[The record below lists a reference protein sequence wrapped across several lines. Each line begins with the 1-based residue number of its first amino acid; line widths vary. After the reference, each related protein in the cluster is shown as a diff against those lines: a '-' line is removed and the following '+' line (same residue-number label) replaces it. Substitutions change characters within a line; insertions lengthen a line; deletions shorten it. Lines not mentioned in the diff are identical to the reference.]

1 MALFKVEICGV
12 NTSKLPLLTEDEKK
26 ELFKEIKKGNE
37 VAREKYIRGNLRL
50 VLSILQ
56 RFSNSNENVDDLFQ
70 IGCIGLIKA
79 VDNFDDT
86 LNVKFSTYAVPMIA
100 GEIRRFIRDDGIV
113 KISRKIKENQMK
125 IMHQR
130 EIYINEKKQE
140 PTIEELEKVCDLTK
154 EEIVMAMDASRNVE
168 SIDKEMYSKDSAYTL
183 MDLTEDDTN
192 IEETVLNKIM
202 VQQLMDMLES
212 KERKIINLRYFKN
225 KTQSQVAKEMG
236 MTQVQ
241 VSRLEK
247 KILNSMRNEK
257 ST

>member
-1 MALFKVEICGV
+1 MDTLTLINRAHQGDKLARDKILIE
-12 NTSKLPLLTEDEKK
+12 NTGLIWSIVRRFL
-26 ELFKEIKKGNE
+26 N
-37 VAREKYIRGNLRL
+37 RGH
-50 VLSILQ
+50 
-56 RFSNSNENVDDLFQ
+56 EGEDLFQ
-70 IGCIGLIKA
+70 IGCIGMLKA
-79 VDNFDDT
+79 IDRFDTEFD
-86 LNVKFSTYAVPMIA
+86 VAFSTYAVPMIA

-168 SIDKEMYSKDSAYTL
+168 SIDKEMYSKDAAYTL
-183 MDLTEDDTN
+183 MDLAEDDAN

>member
-1 MALFKVEICGV
+1 MDTLTLINRAHQGDKLARDKILIE
-12 NTSKLPLLTEDEKK
+12 NTGLIWSIVRRFL
-26 ELFKEIKKGNE
+26 N
-37 VAREKYIRGNLRL
+37 RGH
-50 VLSILQ
+50 
-56 RFSNSNENVDDLFQ
+56 EGEDLFQ
-70 IGCIGLIKA
+70 IGCIGMLKA
-79 VDNFDDT
+79 IDRFDTEFD
-86 LNVKFSTYAVPMIA
+86 VAFSTYAVPMIA

-154 EEIVMAMDASRNVE
+154 EEIVMTMDASRNVE

-183 MDLTEDDTN
+183 MDLAEDDTN

-247 KILNSMRNEK
+247 KILNSMINEK

>member
-1 MALFKVEICGV
+1 MDTLTLINRAHQGDKLARDKILIE
-12 NTSKLPLLTEDEKK
+12 NTGLIWSIVRRFL
-26 ELFKEIKKGNE
+26 N
-37 VAREKYIRGNLRL
+37 RGH
-50 VLSILQ
+50 
-56 RFSNSNENVDDLFQ
+56 EGEDLFQ
-70 IGCIGLIKA
+70 IGCIGMLKA
-79 VDNFDDT
+79 IDRFDTEFD
-86 LNVKFSTYAVPMIA
+86 VAFSTYAVPMIA

-113 KISRKIKENQMK
+113 TISRKIKENQMK

-183 MDLTEDDTN
+183 MDLAEDDTN

>member
-1 MALFKVEICGV
+1 MDTLTLINRAHQGDKLARDKILIE
-12 NTSKLPLLTEDEKK
+12 NTGLIWSIVRRFL
-26 ELFKEIKKGNE
+26 N
-37 VAREKYIRGNLRL
+37 RGH
-50 VLSILQ
+50 
-56 RFSNSNENVDDLFQ
+56 EGEDLFQ
-70 IGCIGLIKA
+70 IGCIGMLKA
-79 VDNFDDT
+79 IDRFDTEFD
-86 LNVKFSTYAVPMIA
+86 VAFSTYAVPMIA

-168 SIDKEMYSKDSAYTL
+168 SIDKEMYSKDSAYTI
-183 MDLTEDDTN
+183 MDLAEDDTN

>member
-1 MALFKVEICGV
+1 MDTLTLINRAHQGDKLARDKILIE
-12 NTSKLPLLTEDEKK
+12 NTGLIWSIVRRFL
-26 ELFKEIKKGNE
+26 N
-37 VAREKYIRGNLRL
+37 RGH
-50 VLSILQ
+50 
-56 RFSNSNENVDDLFQ
+56 EAEDLFQ
-70 IGCIGLIKA
+70 IGCIGMLKA
-79 VDNFDDT
+79 IDRFDTEFD
-86 LNVKFSTYAVPMIA
+86 VAFSTYAVPMIA

-130 EIYINEKKQE
+130 EIFINEKKQE

-183 MDLTEDDTN
+183 MDLAEDDTN

>member
-1 MALFKVEICGV
+1 MDTLTLINRAHQGDKLARDKILIE
-12 NTSKLPLLTEDEKK
+12 NTGLIWSIVRRFL
-26 ELFKEIKKGNE
+26 N
-37 VAREKYIRGNLRL
+37 RGH
-50 VLSILQ
+50 
-56 RFSNSNENVDDLFQ
+56 EGEDLFQ
-70 IGCIGLIKA
+70 IGCIGMLKA
-79 VDNFDDT
+79 IDRFDTEFD
-86 LNVKFSTYAVPMIA
+86 VAFSTYAVPMIA

-154 EEIVMAMDASRNVE
+154 EEIVMAIDASRNVE

-183 MDLTEDDTN
+183 MDLAEDDTN

-225 KTQSQVAKEMG
+225 KTQSQVAKELG

>member
-1 MALFKVEICGV
+1 MDTLTLINRAHQGDKLARDKILIE
-12 NTSKLPLLTEDEKK
+12 NTGLIWSIVRRFL
-26 ELFKEIKKGNE
+26 N
-37 VAREKYIRGNLRL
+37 RGH
-50 VLSILQ
+50 
-56 RFSNSNENVDDLFQ
+56 EGEDLFQ
-70 IGCIGLIKA
+70 IGCIGMLKA
-79 VDNFDDT
+79 IDRFDTEFD
-86 LNVKFSTYAVPMIA
+86 VAFSTYAVPMIA

-130 EIYINEKKQE
+130 EIHINEKKQE

-183 MDLTEDDTN
+183 MDLAEDDTN

>member
-1 MALFKVEICGV
+1 MYTLTLINRAHQGDKLARDKILIE
-12 NTSKLPLLTEDEKK
+12 NTGLIWSIVRRFL
-26 ELFKEIKKGNE
+26 N
-37 VAREKYIRGNLRL
+37 RGH
-50 VLSILQ
+50 
-56 RFSNSNENVDDLFQ
+56 EGEDLFQ
-70 IGCIGLIKA
+70 IGCIGMLKA
-79 VDNFDDT
+79 IDRFDTEFD
-86 LNVKFSTYAVPMIA
+86 VAFSTYAVPMIA

-168 SIDKEMYSKDSAYTL
+168 SIDKEMYSKDLAYTL
-183 MDLTEDDTN
+183 MDLAEDDTN

>member
-1 MALFKVEICGV
+1 MDTLTLINRAHQGDKLARDKILIE
-12 NTSKLPLLTEDEKK
+12 NTGLIWSIVRRFL
-26 ELFKEIKKGNE
+26 N
-37 VAREKYIRGNLRL
+37 RGH
-50 VLSILQ
+50 
-56 RFSNSNENVDDLFQ
+56 EGEDLFQ
-70 IGCIGLIKA
+70 IGCIGMLKA
-79 VDNFDDT
+79 IDRFDTEFD
-86 LNVKFSTYAVPMIA
+86 VAFSTYAVPMIA

-130 EIYINEKKQE
+130 EIYINEKKQD

-183 MDLTEDDTN
+183 MDLAEDDTN

>member
-1 MALFKVEICGV
+1 MDTLTLINRAHQGDKLARDKILIE
-12 NTSKLPLLTEDEKK
+12 NTGLIWSIVRRFL
-26 ELFKEIKKGNE
+26 N
-37 VAREKYIRGNLRL
+37 RGH
-50 VLSILQ
+50 
-56 RFSNSNENVDDLFQ
+56 EGEDLFQ
-70 IGCIGLIKA
+70 IGCIGMLKA
-79 VDNFDDT
+79 IDRFDTEFD
-86 LNVKFSTYAVPMIA
+86 LAFSTYAVPMIA

-183 MDLTEDDTN
+183 MDLAEDDTN

>member
-1 MALFKVEICGV
+1 MDTLTLINRAHQGDKLARDKILIE
-12 NTSKLPLLTEDEKK
+12 NTGLIWSIVRRFLNRGHEGEDW
-26 ELFKEIKKGNE
+26 
-37 VAREKYIRGNLRL
+37 
-50 VLSILQ
+50 
-56 RFSNSNENVDDLFQ
+56 FQ
-70 IGCIGLIKA
+70 IGCIGMLKA
-79 VDNFDDT
+79 IDRFDTEFD
-86 LNVKFSTYAVPMIA
+86 VAFSTYAVPMIA

-183 MDLTEDDTN
+183 MDLAEDDTN

>member
-1 MALFKVEICGV
+1 MDTLTLINRAHQGDKLARDKILIE
-12 NTSKLPLLTEDEKK
+12 NTGLIWSIVRRFL
-26 ELFKEIKKGNE
+26 N
-37 VAREKYIRGNLRL
+37 RGH
-50 VLSILQ
+50 
-56 RFSNSNENVDDLFQ
+56 EGEDLFQ
-70 IGCIGLIKA
+70 IGCIGMLKA
-79 VDNFDDT
+79 IDRFDTEFD
-86 LNVKFSTYAVPMIA
+86 VAFSTYAVPMIA

-154 EEIVMAMDASRNVE
+154 EEIVMAIDASRNVE

-183 MDLTEDDTN
+183 MDLAEDDTK

>member
-1 MALFKVEICGV
+1 MDTLTLINRAHQGDKLARDKILIE
-12 NTSKLPLLTEDEKK
+12 NTGLIWSIVRRFL
-26 ELFKEIKKGNE
+26 N
-37 VAREKYIRGNLRL
+37 RGH
-50 VLSILQ
+50 
-56 RFSNSNENVDDLFQ
+56 EGEDLFQ
-70 IGCIGLIKA
+70 IGCIGMLKA
-79 VDNFDDT
+79 IDRFNTEFD
-86 LNVKFSTYAVPMIA
+86 VAFSTYVVPMIA

-183 MDLTEDDTN
+183 MDLAEDDTN

>member
-1 MALFKVEICGV
+1 MDTLTLINRAHQGDKLARDKILIE
-12 NTSKLPLLTEDEKK
+12 NTGLIWSIVRRFL
-26 ELFKEIKKGNE
+26 N
-37 VAREKYIRGNLRL
+37 RGH
-50 VLSILQ
+50 
-56 RFSNSNENVDDLFQ
+56 EGEDLFQ
-70 IGCIGLIKA
+70 IGCIGMLKA
-79 VDNFDDT
+79 IDRFDTEFD
-86 LNVKFSTYAVPMIA
+86 VAFSTYAVPMIA

-154 EEIVMAMDASRNVE
+154 EEIVMAMDASRNFE

-183 MDLTEDDTN
+183 MDLAEDDTN

>member
-1 MALFKVEICGV
+1 METLTLINRAHQGDKLARDKILIE
-12 NTSKLPLLTEDEKK
+12 NTGLIWSIVRRFL
-26 ELFKEIKKGNE
+26 N
-37 VAREKYIRGNLRL
+37 RGH
-50 VLSILQ
+50 
-56 RFSNSNENVDDLFQ
+56 EGEDLFQ
-70 IGCIGLIKA
+70 IGCIGMLKA
-79 VDNFDDT
+79 IDRFDTEFD
-86 LNVKFSTYAVPMIA
+86 VAFSTYAVPMIA

-183 MDLTEDDTN
+183 MDLAEDDTN

>member
-1 MALFKVEICGV
+1 MDTLTLINRAHQGDKLARDKILIE
-12 NTSKLPLLTEDEKK
+12 NTGLIWSIVRRFL
-26 ELFKEIKKGNE
+26 N
-37 VAREKYIRGNLRL
+37 RGH
-50 VLSILQ
+50 
-56 RFSNSNENVDDLFQ
+56 EGEDLFQ
-70 IGCIGLIKA
+70 IGCIGMLKA
-79 VDNFDDT
+79 IDRFDTEFD
-86 LNVKFSTYAVPMIA
+86 VAFSTYAVPMIA

-154 EEIVMAMDASRNVE
+154 EEIVMMMDASRNVE

-183 MDLTEDDTN
+183 MDLAEDDTN

>member
-1 MALFKVEICGV
+1 MDTLTLINRAHQGDKLARDKILIE
-12 NTSKLPLLTEDEKK
+12 NTGLIWSIVRRFL
-26 ELFKEIKKGNE
+26 N
-37 VAREKYIRGNLRL
+37 RGY
-50 VLSILQ
+50 
-56 RFSNSNENVDDLFQ
+56 EGEDLFQ
-70 IGCIGLIKA
+70 IGCIGMLKA
-79 VDNFDDT
+79 IDRFDTEFD
-86 LNVKFSTYAVPMIA
+86 VAFSTYAVPMIA

-183 MDLTEDDTN
+183 MDLAEDDTN

-247 KILNSMRNEK
+247 KILNSMRNKK

>member
-1 MALFKVEICGV
+1 MDTLTLINRAHQGDKLARDKILIE
-12 NTSKLPLLTEDEKK
+12 NTGLIWSIVRRFL
-26 ELFKEIKKGNE
+26 N
-37 VAREKYIRGNLRL
+37 RGH
-50 VLSILQ
+50 
-56 RFSNSNENVDDLFQ
+56 EGEDLFQ
-70 IGCIGLIKA
+70 IGCIGMLKA
-79 VDNFDDT
+79 IDRFDTEFD
-86 LNVKFSTYAVPMIA
+86 VAFSTYAVPMIA

-125 IMHQR
+125 IIHQR

-140 PTIEELEKVCDLTK
+140 PTIEELEKICDLTK

-183 MDLTEDDTN
+183 MDLAEDDTN

-247 KILNSMRNEK
+247 KIMHRLRMEMVRYE
-257 ST
+257 

>member
-1 MALFKVEICGV
+1 MDTLTLINRAHQGDKLARDKILIE
-12 NTSKLPLLTEDEKK
+12 NTGLIWSIVRRFL
-26 ELFKEIKKGNE
+26 N
-37 VAREKYIRGNLRL
+37 RGH
-50 VLSILQ
+50 
-56 RFSNSNENVDDLFQ
+56 EGEDLFQ
-70 IGCIGLIKA
+70 I
-79 VDNFDDT
+79 
-86 LNVKFSTYAVPMIA
+86 

-125 IMHQR
+125 IIHQR

-183 MDLTEDDTN
+183 MDLAEDDTN

>member
-1 MALFKVEICGV
+1 MINRAHQGDKLARDKILIE
-12 NTSKLPLLTEDEKK
+12 NTGLIWSIVRRFL
-26 ELFKEIKKGNE
+26 N
-37 VAREKYIRGNLRL
+37 RGH
-50 VLSILQ
+50 
-56 RFSNSNENVDDLFQ
+56 EGEDLFQ
-70 IGCIGLIKA
+70 IGCIGMLKA
-79 VDNFDDT
+79 IDRFDTEFD
-86 LNVKFSTYAVPMIA
+86 VAFSTYAVPMIA

-183 MDLTEDDTN
+183 MDLAEDDTN

>member
-1 MALFKVEICGV
+1 MDTLTLINRAHQGDKLARDKILIE
-12 NTSKLPLLTEDEKK
+12 NTGLIWSIVRRFL
-26 ELFKEIKKGNE
+26 N
-37 VAREKYIRGNLRL
+37 RGH
-50 VLSILQ
+50 
-56 RFSNSNENVDDLFQ
+56 EGEDLFQ
-70 IGCIGLIKA
+70 IGCIGMLKA
-79 VDNFDDT
+79 IDRFDTEFD
-86 LNVKFSTYAVPMIA
+86 VAFSTYAVPMIA

-125 IMHQR
+125 IMRQR

-183 MDLTEDDTN
+183 MDLAEDDTN

>member
-1 MALFKVEICGV
+1 MDTLTLINRAHQGDKLARDKILIE
-12 NTSKLPLLTEDEKK
+12 NTGLIWSIVRRFL
-26 ELFKEIKKGNE
+26 N
-37 VAREKYIRGNLRL
+37 RGH
-50 VLSILQ
+50 
-56 RFSNSNENVDDLFQ
+56 EGEDLFQ
-70 IGCIGLIKA
+70 IGCIGMLKA
-79 VDNFDDT
+79 IDRFDTEFD
-86 LNVKFSTYAVPMIA
+86 VAFSTYAVPMIA
-100 GEIRRFIRDDGIV
+100 VEIRRFIRDDGIV

-183 MDLTEDDTN
+183 MDLAEDDTN

>member
-1 MALFKVEICGV
+1 MDTLTLINRAHQGDKLARDKILIE
-12 NTSKLPLLTEDEKK
+12 NTGLIWSIVRRFL
-26 ELFKEIKKGNE
+26 N
-37 VAREKYIRGNLRL
+37 RGH
-50 VLSILQ
+50 
-56 RFSNSNENVDDLFQ
+56 EGEDLFQ
-70 IGCIGLIKA
+70 IGCIGMLKA
-79 VDNFDDT
+79 IDRFDTEFD
-86 LNVKFSTYAVPMIA
+86 VAFSTYAVPMIA

-125 IMHQR
+125 IVHQR

-183 MDLTEDDTN
+183 MDLAEDDTN

-247 KILNSMRNEK
+247 KILNSMRN
-257 ST
+257 

>member
-1 MALFKVEICGV
+1 MDTLTLINRAHQGDKLARDKILIE
-12 NTSKLPLLTEDEKK
+12 NTGLIWSIVRRFL
-26 ELFKEIKKGNE
+26 N
-37 VAREKYIRGNLRL
+37 RGH
-50 VLSILQ
+50 
-56 RFSNSNENVDDLFQ
+56 EGEDLFQ
-70 IGCIGLIKA
+70 IGCIGMLKA
-79 VDNFDDT
+79 IDRFDTEFD
-86 LNVKFSTYAVPMIA
+86 VAFSTYAVPMIA

-183 MDLTEDDTN
+183 MDLAEDDTN

-247 KILNSMRNEK
+247 KILNSMRNVK

>member
-1 MALFKVEICGV
+1 MDTLTLINRAHQGDKLARDKILIE
-12 NTSKLPLLTEDEKK
+12 NTGLIWSIVRRFL
-26 ELFKEIKKGNE
+26 N
-37 VAREKYIRGNLRL
+37 RGH
-50 VLSILQ
+50 
-56 RFSNSNENVDDLFQ
+56 EGEDLFQ
-70 IGCIGLIKA
+70 IGCIGMLKA
-79 VDNFDDT
+79 IDRFDTEFD
-86 LNVKFSTYAVPMIA
+86 VAFSTYAVTMIA

-183 MDLTEDDTN
+183 MDLAEDDTN

>member
-1 MALFKVEICGV
+1 MDTLTLINRAHQGDKLARDKILIE
-12 NTSKLPLLTEDEKK
+12 NTGLIWSIVRRFL
-26 ELFKEIKKGNE
+26 N
-37 VAREKYIRGNLRL
+37 RGH
-50 VLSILQ
+50 
-56 RFSNSNENVDDLFQ
+56 EGEDLFQ
-70 IGCIGLIKA
+70 IGCIGMLKA
-79 VDNFDDT
+79 IDRFDTEFD
-86 LNVKFSTYAVPMIA
+86 VAFSTYAVPMIA

-140 PTIEELEKVCDLTK
+140 PTIEELEKVCNLTK

-183 MDLTEDDTN
+183 MDLAEDDTN

-202 VQQLMDMLES
+202 VQQLMDMMES

>member
-1 MALFKVEICGV
+1 MDTLTLINRAHQGDKLARDKILIE
-12 NTSKLPLLTEDEKK
+12 NTGLIWSIVRRFL
-26 ELFKEIKKGNE
+26 N
-37 VAREKYIRGNLRL
+37 RGH
-50 VLSILQ
+50 
-56 RFSNSNENVDDLFQ
+56 EGEDLFQ
-70 IGCIGLIKA
+70 IGCIGMLKA
-79 VDNFDDT
+79 IDRFDTEFD
-86 LNVKFSTYAVPMIA
+86 VAFSTYAVPMIA

-183 MDLTEDDTN
+183 MDLAEDDTN

-212 KERKIINLRYFKN
+212 KERKIINFWYFKN
-225 KTQSQVAKEMG
+225 KTQSQVAIEMG

>member
-1 MALFKVEICGV
+1 MDTLTLINRAHQGDKLARDKILIE
-12 NTSKLPLLTEDEKK
+12 NTGLIWSIVRRFL
-26 ELFKEIKKGNE
+26 N
-37 VAREKYIRGNLRL
+37 RGH
-50 VLSILQ
+50 
-56 RFSNSNENVDDLFQ
+56 EGEDLFQ
-70 IGCIGLIKA
+70 IGCIGMLKA
-79 VDNFDDT
+79 IDRFDTEFD
-86 LNVKFSTYAVPMIA
+86 VAFSTYAVPMIA

-125 IMHQR
+125 MIHQR

-154 EEIVMAMDASRNVE
+154 EEIVMAIDASRNVE
-168 SIDKEMYSKDSAYTL
+168 SIDKEMYSKDSAYTI
-183 MDLTEDDTN
+183 MDLAEDDTN

>member
-1 MALFKVEICGV
+1 MDTLTLINRAHQGDKLARDKILIE
-12 NTSKLPLLTEDEKK
+12 NTGLIWSIVRRFL
-26 ELFKEIKKGNE
+26 N
-37 VAREKYIRGNLRL
+37 RGH
-50 VLSILQ
+50 
-56 RFSNSNENVDDLFQ
+56 EGEDLFQ
-70 IGCIGLIKA
+70 IGCIGMLKA
-79 VDNFDDT
+79 IDRFDTEFD
-86 LNVKFSTYAVPMIA
+86 VAFSTYAVPMIA

-183 MDLTEDDTN
+183 MDLAEDGTN

>member
-1 MALFKVEICGV
+1 MDTLTLINRAHQGDKLARDKILIE
-12 NTSKLPLLTEDEKK
+12 NTGLIWSIVRRFL
-26 ELFKEIKKGNE
+26 N
-37 VAREKYIRGNLRL
+37 RGH
-50 VLSILQ
+50 
-56 RFSNSNENVDDLFQ
+56 EGEDLFQ
-70 IGCIGLIKA
+70 IGCIGMLKA
-79 VDNFDDT
+79 IDRFDTEFD
-86 LNVKFSTYAVPMIA
+86 VAFSTYAVPMIA

-130 EIYINEKKQE
+130 EIFINEKKQG

-183 MDLTEDDTN
+183 MDLAEDDTN

>member
-1 MALFKVEICGV
+1 MDTLTLINRAHQGDKLARDKILIE
-12 NTSKLPLLTEDEKK
+12 NTGLIWSIVRRFL
-26 ELFKEIKKGNE
+26 N
-37 VAREKYIRGNLRL
+37 RGH
-50 VLSILQ
+50 
-56 RFSNSNENVDDLFQ
+56 EGEDLFQ
-70 IGCIGLIKA
+70 IGCIGMLKA
-79 VDNFDDT
+79 IDRFDTEFD
-86 LNVKFSTYAVPMIA
+86 VAFSTYAVPMIA

-183 MDLTEDDTN
+183 MDLAEDDTN

-212 KERKIINLRYFKN
+212 KERKIIN
-225 KTQSQVAKEMG
+225 
-236 MTQVQ
+236 
-241 VSRLEK
+241 
-247 KILNSMRNEK
+247 MR
-257 ST
+257 

>member
-1 MALFKVEICGV
+1 MDTLTLINRAHQGDKLAGDKILIEITGLIWSIV
-12 NTSKLPLLTEDEKK
+12 RRFLN
-26 ELFKEIKKGNE
+26 
-37 VAREKYIRGNLRL
+37 RGH
-50 VLSILQ
+50 
-56 RFSNSNENVDDLFQ
+56 EGEDLFQ
-70 IGCIGLIKA
+70 IGCIGMLKA
-79 VDNFDDT
+79 IDRFDTEFD
-86 LNVKFSTYAVPMIA
+86 VAFSTYAVPMIA

-168 SIDKEMYSKDSAYTL
+168 SIDKEMYSKDSSYTL
-183 MDLTEDDTN
+183 MDLAEDDTN

-257 ST
+257 NK

>member
-1 MALFKVEICGV
+1 MDTLTLINRAHQGDKLARDKILIE
-12 NTSKLPLLTEDEKK
+12 NTGLIWSIVRRFL
-26 ELFKEIKKGNE
+26 N
-37 VAREKYIRGNLRL
+37 RGH
-50 VLSILQ
+50 
-56 RFSNSNENVDDLFQ
+56 EGEDLFQ
-70 IGCIGLIKA
+70 IGCIGMLKA
-79 VDNFDDT
+79 IDRFDTEFD
-86 LNVKFSTYAVPMIA
+86 VAFSTYAVPMIA
-100 GEIRRFIRDDGIV
+100 GEIRRFIRDDAIV

-140 PTIEELEKVCDLTK
+140 PTIEELEKVCNLTK

-183 MDLTEDDTN
+183 MDLAEDDTN

>member
-1 MALFKVEICGV
+1 MDTLTLINRAHQGDKLARDKILIE
-12 NTSKLPLLTEDEKK
+12 NTGLIWSIVRRFL
-26 ELFKEIKKGNE
+26 N
-37 VAREKYIRGNLRL
+37 RGH
-50 VLSILQ
+50 
-56 RFSNSNENVDDLFQ
+56 EGEDLFQ
-70 IGCIGLIKA
+70 IGCIGMLKA
-79 VDNFDDT
+79 IDRFDTEFD
-86 LNVKFSTYAVPMIA
+86 VAFSTYAVPMIA

-183 MDLTEDDTN
+183 MDLAEDDTN
-192 IEETVLNKIM
+192 IEEMVLNKIM

-225 KTQSQVAKEMG
+225 KTQSPVAKEMG

>member
-1 MALFKVEICGV
+1 MDTLTLINRAHQGDKLARDKILIE
-12 NTSKLPLLTEDEKK
+12 NTGLIWSIVRRFL
-26 ELFKEIKKGNE
+26 N
-37 VAREKYIRGNLRL
+37 RGH
-50 VLSILQ
+50 
-56 RFSNSNENVDDLFQ
+56 EGEDLFQ
-70 IGCIGLIKA
+70 IGCIGMLKVI
-79 VDNFDDT
+79 DRFDTEFD
-86 LNVKFSTYAVPMIA
+86 VAFSTYAVPMIA

-130 EIYINEKKQE
+130 EIFINEKKQE

-183 MDLTEDDTN
+183 MDLAEDDTN

>member
-1 MALFKVEICGV
+1 MDTLTLINRAHQGDKLARDKILIE
-12 NTSKLPLLTEDEKK
+12 NTGLIWSIVRRFL
-26 ELFKEIKKGNE
+26 N
-37 VAREKYIRGNLRL
+37 RGH
-50 VLSILQ
+50 
-56 RFSNSNENVDDLFQ
+56 EGEDLFQ
-70 IGCIGLIKA
+70 IGCIGMLKA
-79 VDNFDDT
+79 IDRFDTEFD
-86 LNVKFSTYAVPMIA
+86 VAFSTYAVPMIA

-247 KILNSMRNEK
+247 KIMHRLRMEMVRYE
-257 ST
+257 